1 NPSHLEYL
9 DLNVNNLQDSGVKH
23 LSGFLENPDCIL
35 KTLRSIS
42 CDSLVSALKSNPS
55 HMEHLELRFN
65 NLQYSSVKHLL
76 DLVKSPDCSLKT
88 LRSVEGSSQSTK
100 LNQYQSKDPVSPVN
114 VQLFTEAMRPE
125 QILSA
130 CNSYLCCCKR

>member
-1 NPSHLEYL
+1 MVSGTLEARSL
-9 DLNVNNLQDSGVKH
+9 DSQSLEVGCLNCGGWESKRLWSCR
-23 LSGFLENPDCIL
+23 LSE
-35 KTLRSIS
+35 IS

-55 HMEHLELRFN
+55 HLEHLELRFN